1 MEQLLKILQDAPNIS
16 INVRGADLISFGRD
30 LITQAQHQQK
40 ENENAVTPPDKL
52 IDYKEALE
60 LFGVSGQTLWRW
72 RKAGYI
78 SPVRVGGK
86 LKYRRADCI
95 EILNGGK
102 HGTEA
107 HN

>member
-16 INVRGADLISFGRD
+16 VNVRGADLISFGRD
-30 LITQAQHQQK
+30 LIAQAQQQK
-40 ENENAVTPPDKL
+40 ENEKTAEPQDTL
-52 IDYKEALE
+52 LDYKAALE

-78 SPVRVGGK
+78 HPVRVGGK

-102 HGTEA
+102 HGTET

>member
-16 INVRGADLISFGRD
+16 VNVRGADLISFGRD
-30 LITQAQHQQK
+30 LITQAQRQK
-40 ENENAVTPPDKL
+40 DEENKKVIEPPDKL
-52 IDYKEALE
+52 LDYKEALE

-78 SPVRVGGK
+78 RPVRVGGK
-86 LKYRRADCI
+86 LKYRREDCV

-102 HGTEA
+102 HGK
-107 HN
+107 